1 MVMLMLGGVWVEET
15 IEQME
20 IRRTK
25 REKGNE
31 VTDRP
36 RRNFRSKQ
44 RWNKI
49 YFFFLELCYSTI
61 LKLELYCSTIVKF
74 FTIVVFSIL

>member
-1 MVMLMLGGVWVEET
+1 MLMLMLGGVWVEET

-31 VTDRP
+31 VPDRAK
-36 RRNFRSKQ
+36 RNFRSKQ

-49 YFFFLELCYSTI
+49 IFFFR
-61 LKLELYCSTIVKF
+61 IVLQYNSKVR
-74 FTIVVFSIL
+74 IVL